1 MTKVANTVSTRVAI
15 FDDVVAM
22 RGETFHI
29 PGLVVDVYGHADDA
43 VRVCNEHAYDVV
55 CMDYAMGAE
64 HQPGDRA
71 VAELRAGGFRGR
83 IIGISSDPD
92 ANQAMR
98 RAGADESLAKKAHLR
113 SFLVRLGADP
123 TVHADGSRGPG
134 QAEGGDHA
142 DGSRGQ
148 AGGGQPGDKS
158 RSSGQP

>member
-1 MTKVANTVSTRVAI
+1 MTKVANNVPTKVAV

-29 PGLVVDVYGHADDA
+29 PGLVVDVYGHADEA
-43 VRVCNEHAYDVV
+43 VRVCSENAYDVV

-71 VAELRAGGFRGR
+71 VAALRAGGFRGR
-83 IIGISSDPD
+83 IIGISSDPE

-123 TVHADGSRGPG
+123 TIHADGSRGPG
-134 QAEGGDHA
+134 QAGG
-142 DGSRGQ
+142 
-148 AGGGQPGDKS
+148 AGGAGDES
-158 RSSGQP
+158 PSSGQP

>member
-1 MTKVANTVSTRVAI
+1 MTKIAMKVAI

-43 VRVCNEHAYDVV
+43 VRVCNQHAYDVV
-55 CMDYAMGAE
+55 CMDYAMGAG
-64 HQPGDRA
+64 HQPGDQA
-71 VAELRAGGFRGR
+71 VTALRAGGFRGR
-83 IIGISSDPD
+83 IIGISSDPQ
-92 ANQAMR
+92 ANQSMR

-123 TVHADGSRGPG
+123 MVHADGSTGP
-134 QAEGGDHA
+134 D
-142 DGSRGQ
+142 
-148 AGGGQPGDKS
+148 QPDPPGTGDKPS